1 MVGTHFADAE
11 MPAKRAGRRHLSP
24 ALEET
29 RPIEDVSKLNAFLII
44 NIECFIIYPK
54 RSAAYQAGET
64 PRAAFIVGRCVLRRL
79 LGRNSVV
86 PRIGR
91 PARYGYTT
99 RVLTICPCAGGCV
112 RDTPAQELFAFHSQ
126 AEYEN
131 PIPSSDR

>member
-11 MPAKRAGRRHLSP
+11 MPVRRARRRHLAP

-29 RPIEDVSKLNAFLII
+29 QPIEYVSKLNAFLII
-44 NIECFIIYPK
+44 NIEFFIIYPK

-64 PRAAFIVGRCVLRRL
+64 PRAASIVGRCVLRRL

-91 PARYGYTT
+91 PARYDYTT
-99 RVLTICPCAGGCV
+99 RVLTTCPCAGAYV
-112 RDTPAQELFAFHSQ
+112 RDAPAQELFTVQAQ

-131 PIPSSDR
+131 PTPS